1 MDLKK
6 IFPHAMQAR
15 SIKGLIVAILIYAVV
30 NFVGGLALGL
40 LDAIPL
46 VGFVFG
52 IIGWALS
59 IFVSNVVSEIGPY
72 SLISVLNSIIS
83 FILFSLCTLLLFSS
97 VLYWILRFT
106 QV

>member
-1 MDLKK
+1 MDMIKK
-6 IFPHAMQAR
+6 LFPQAMEANDV
-15 SIKGLIVAILIYAVV
+15 KGLIIAILIYAVV

-59 IFVSNVVSEIGPY
+59 IYCAVG
-72 SLISVLNSIIS
+72 IIVA
-83 FILFSLCTLLLFSS
+83 ILVFLKI
-97 VLYWILRFT
+97 VK
-106 QV
+106 

>member
-1 MDLKK
+1 MDMIKK
-6 IFPHAMQAR
+6 LFPQAMQANDV
-15 SIKGLIVAILIYAVV
+15 KGLIIAILIYAVV

-59 IFVSNVVSEIGPY
+59 IYCAVGIIVS
-72 SLISVLNSIIS
+72 
-83 FILFSLCTLLLFSS
+83 ILVFLKI
-97 VLYWILRFT
+97 VK
-106 QV
+106 